1 MNNKKN
7 SHLGKKI
14 LYVFVI
20 VMSSL
25 ILLLNVGGIIGVWTV
40 GRMISNAAVAVLK
53 MAENTANTIQES
65 TAKMDARLMTFQEKV
80 KEITDA
86 TQKLSGN
93 VSDKGLVMVLLP
105 EEREQQLT
113 DRADA
118 VRETLGTI
126 KESLSTAVEL
136 YRSVDEMP
144 FINLPTLD
152 KDQREQLDQALD
164 QTESQT
170 GTLRSEI
177 ADFRSGVTDKV
188 DKVET
193 AANKLNERIQ
203 NARDRVAKLDSKM
216 AALKAFSIHMQHDI
230 PIMFMVTSVILS
242 LILAYVIWTQIEII
256 RNYMARWRLLG
267 QGEEP
272 AAGELAK
279 PIEPAE
285 QPALPAAP
293 PVLTV
298 APPALPAEKPAVPP
312 KPVKAA
318 KAEKPT
324 KPAKAAKPEKKAKPA
339 KVVKKAKPAGK

>member
-7 SHLGKKI
+7 THLGRKI
-14 LYVFVI
+14 LYALVI
-20 VMSSL
+20 VMSGL
-25 ILLLNVGGIIGVWTV
+25 IIFLNVAGIIGVWTV

-65 TAKMDARLMTFQEKV
+65 TAKMDARLVTFQEKV

-113 DRADA
+113 DRASS
-118 VRETLGTI
+118 VRDSLNEI
-126 KESLSTAVEL
+126 KETLSTAVEL

-164 QTESQT
+164 QTQSEA

-216 AALKAFSIHMQHDI
+216 AALKAFSIRMQHDI

-242 LILAYVIWTQIEII
+242 LIFAYVIWTQVEMI
-256 RNYMARWRLLG
+256 RKYSAQWKLLG
-267 QGEEP
+267 QGEKTATLPVET
-272 AAGELAK
+272 
-279 PIEPAE
+279 
-285 QPALPAAP
+285 PALPVADAP
-293 PVLTV
+293 PTLPV
-298 APPALPAEKPAVPP
+298 APPELPAG
-312 KPVKAA
+312 
-318 KAEKPT
+318 
-324 KPAKAAKPEKKAKPA
+324 KPAKPAEPAKSA
-339 KVVKKAKPAGK
+339 KVVKKAKPAKPAKAVKSTKAVKKAKPSKPANK

>member
-40 GRMISNAAVAVLK
+40 GRMISNGAVAVLK
-53 MAENTANTIQES
+53 VVENTANTIQES
-65 TAKMDARLMTFQEKV
+65 TAKVDARLVTFQEKV
-80 KEITDA
+80 TEITDA

-136 YRSVDEMP
+136 YRSVDGMP

-152 KDQREQLDQALD
+152 EDQREQLDQALD
-164 QTESQT
+164 QTQSQT

-177 ADFRSGVTDKV
+177 ADFRSGVTEKV
-188 DKVET
+188 DKVEA

-216 AALKAFSIHMQHDI
+216 AALKAFSIRMQHDI
-230 PIMFMVTSVILS
+230 PIIFMVTSVILS
-242 LILAYVIWTQIEII
+242 LLFAYVIWTQVEMITQ
-256 RNYMARWRLLG
+256 YAAKWRLLG
-267 QGEEP
+267 QGEETATLP
-272 AAGELAK
+272 VET
-279 PIEPAE
+279 
-285 QPALPAAP
+285 PALPVAVVP
-293 PVLTV
+293 PTLPV
-298 APPALPAEKPAVPP
+298 APPELPAGKPAKPA
-312 KPVKAA
+312 KPVK
-318 KAEKPT
+318 KS
-324 KPAKAAKPEKKAKPA
+324 KPAKPANAVKPA
-339 KVVKKAKPAGK
+339 KVVKKAKPSKPANK

>member
-7 SHLGKKI
+7 LHIGKKI
-14 LYVFVI
+14 LYALVI

-25 ILLLNVGGIIGVWTV
+25 IIFLNAAGIIGVWTV

-53 MAENTANTIQES
+53 MVENTASTIQES
-65 TAKMDARLMTFQEKV
+65 TAQVDARLVTFQEKV
-80 KEITDA
+80 TEITDA
-86 TQKLSGN
+86 TQKLSIN

-118 VRETLGTI
+118 VRETFGTI

-136 YRSVDEMP
+136 YRSIDAMP

-164 QTESQT
+164 QTRSQT
-170 GTLRSEI
+170 GILRSEI

-188 DKVET
+188 DKVEA

-216 AALKAFSIHMQHDI
+216 AALKAFSIRMQHDI
-230 PIMFMVTSVILS
+230 PIVFMVTSVILS
-242 LILAYVIWTQIEII
+242 LILAYVIWTQVEMI
-256 RNYMARWRLLG
+256 RKYSAQWKLLG
-267 QGEEP
+267 QGEETVTLPVETP
-272 AAGELAK
+272 A
-279 PIEPAE
+279 
-285 QPALPAAP
+285 QPVA
-293 PVLTV
+293 V
-298 APPALPAEKPAVPP
+298 APPTLPVAPPELPAGKP
-312 KPVKAA
+312 
-318 KAEKPT
+318 
-324 KPAKAAKPEKKAKPA
+324 AKPA
-339 KVVKKAKPAGK
+339 KPAKSAKAVKKAKPSKPANK